1 MLPKGLQLCLCTT
14 GILQLSASGILDSVS
29 QLVSNGKSFYRVAEV
44 LSWQEAKYFCRRYY
58 TDLADLE
65 SLNSEEGIKT
75 LYKLTSKTEAW
86 VGLFYNEKISG
97 LSWSSG
103 SVFTNPEW
111 CTLPVFQ
118 RDLCA
123 TLFSTVYI
131 LPALGAAS
139 CIAQKPFICYEDH
152 SVGHSTSSESSLSLT
167 VLPKQA
173 EVQIGRLNFIR
184 FQQEMTWPLALKY
197 CRNHY
202 TDLADLQTVTD
213 EADKKALK
221 TITNKIEAWIG
232 LYFNTKSENLTWS
245 SDLGDSI
252 PDWLLPVP
260 MLRRGLC
267 AALGNYLESTHIYAV
282 GCSLMK
288 SFICFYD
295 PNTGTRKLAEMPP
308 FLDASSVMTVK
319 TTPKPTRE
327 TSTVS
332 AAAFPSLVSKACPQQ
347 TMNLGSTTLSSNT
360 CNSTTFTSV
369 GLPALQYQGS
379 TSLSPLTIHAPLG
392 GTAVQREQLR
402 TLAVPAQAASLNL
415 LPGEEAVTSVKD
427 AIDTREKITA
437 TQAQHL
443 SSSNHPESEDQTG
456 TPKTGYSFGILKADF
471 TISTLKDPAE
481 LKDEFL
487 KEF

>member
-319 TTPKPTRE
+319 TTPKPTR
-327 TSTVS
+327 
-332 AAAFPSLVSKACPQQ
+332 
-347 TMNLGSTTLSSNT
+347 
-360 CNSTTFTSV
+360 
-369 GLPALQYQGS
+369 
-379 TSLSPLTIHAPLG
+379 
-392 GTAVQREQLR
+392 
-402 TLAVPAQAASLNL
+402 
-415 LPGEEAVTSVKD
+415 AVTSVKD

-487 KEF
+487 KEIHEALKLILGHKQFKLKWVDFEVNKK